1 MNKDQFPALRAYE
14 ENGKSAARLTQLGV
28 ADLAAGEVLIQ
39 VAYSSVNYKDAL
51 AITGAGKVIRRFPC
65 VTGIDAAGTVV
76 ESTDARFKAGD
87 EVIATSYDIGVAHD
101 GGLAR
106 YARVKADW
114 VVPLP
119 SGLTLFEAMA
129 LGTAGFTA
137 GLAIELAEK
146 NDLAPSAGKVL
157 VNGAT
162 GGVASLCIDMLAGL
176 GYSVTALTGKASESA
191 YLKGLGASDILDRTT
206 LEPGSRPLEK
216 TLWAGAFDSVGGEQ
230 LGWLTR
236 TMQVSGVIASFGNA
250 GGIDL
255 KTNVLPFI
263 LRGVRLLGVD
273 SGYPPMPL
281 RQKVWRRLATDL
293 KPRKLDAIAHTITLP
308 EVPAYCARMLE
319 GQIRGRAV
327 VALDR

>member
-1 MNKDQFPALRAYE
+1 MNEPFKALRIFE
-14 ENGKSAARLTQLGV
+14 ESGKISGRLTSLGIE
-28 ADLAAGEVLIQ
+28 DLDAGEVVIE
-39 VAYSSVNYKDAL
+39 VGYSSVNFKDAL
-51 AITGAGKVIRRFPC
+51 AITGAGKVIRRYPC
-65 VTGIDAAGTVV
+65 NAGIDSAGTVV
-76 ESTDARFKAGD
+76 SSTDARFKPGD
-87 EVIATSYDIGVAHD
+87 AVVATSYDMGVSHD

-119 SGLTLFEAMA
+119 AGLTLFESMA

-146 NDLAPSAGKVL
+146 NDLVPKSGKVL

-162 GGVASLCIDMLAGL
+162 GGVASLCIDMLSRL
-176 GYSVTALTGKASESA
+176 GYSVTALTGKANEA
-191 YLKGLGASDILDRTT
+191 EYLKSLGASEVLDRTT
-206 LEPGSRPLEK
+206 LDMGTRPLEK
-216 TLWAGAFDSVGGEQ
+216 TLWAAAFDSVGGEQ

-236 TMQVSGVIASFGNA
+236 TMQVGGVIASFGNA
-250 GGIDL
+250 GGIDF

-263 LRGVRLLGVD
+263 LRGVRLIGVD
-273 SGYPPMPL
+273 TGYTPMPL
-281 RQKVWRRLATDL
+281 RQKVWGRLATDL
-293 KPRKLDAIAHTITLP
+293 KPSRLDTIAHAISLGDVP
-308 EVPAYCARMLE
+308 EYCARMLK

>member
-1 MNKDQFPALRAYE
+1 MSEQFPALRVYE
-14 ENGKSAARLTQLGV
+14 ENGKSSARITQLGL
-28 ADLAAGEVLIQ
+28 ADLDAGEVVIQ

-65 VTGIDAAGTVV
+65 VAGIDSAGTVV
-76 ESTDARFKAGD
+76 SSGDARFKAGD
-87 EVIATSYDIGVAHD
+87 AVIATSYDMGVAHD

-119 SGLTLFEAMA
+119 AGLTLFEAMA

-146 NDLAPSAGKVL
+146 NDLTPKAGKVL

-162 GGVASLCIDMLAGL
+162 GGVASLCIDMLARL

-191 YLKGLGASDILDRTT
+191 YLKGLGASEVLDRAT
-206 LEPGSRPLEK
+206 LEMGARPLEK

-236 TMQVSGVIASFGNA
+236 TMQVGGVIASFGNA
-250 GGIDL
+250 GGIEF

-273 SGYPPMPL
+273 SGYTPMPL
-281 RQKVWRRLATDL
+281 RQKVWDRLATDL
-293 KPRKLDAIAHTITLP
+293 KPRHIDAVARAITLA
-308 EVPAYCARMLE
+308 EVPDYCARMLK

>member
-1 MNKDQFPALRAYE
+1 MNDKFAALRIRE
-14 ENGKSAARLTQLGV
+14 ENGKSTGKIEEV
-28 ADLAAGEVLIQ
+28 ALSDLDAGEVVIE

-51 AITGAGKVIRRFPC
+51 AITGAGKVIRRYPC
-65 VTGIDAAGTVV
+65 VAGIDSAGTVV
-76 ESTDARFKAGD
+76 SSADARFKAGD
-87 EVIATSYDIGVAHD
+87 AVIATSYDLGVAHD

-106 YARVKADW
+106 QARVKADW

-119 SGLTLFEAMA
+119 QGLTLFEAMA

-146 NDLAPSAGKVL
+146 NDLAPKSGKVL

-162 GGVASLCIDMLAGL
+162 GGVASLCIDMLSRL
-176 GYSVTALTGKASESA
+176 GYSVTALTGKAAESE
-191 YLKGLGASDILDRTT
+191 YLKSLGAVEILDRTT
-206 LEPGSRPLEK
+206 LEMGTRPLER

-236 TMQVSGVIASFGNA
+236 TMQVGGVIASFGNA
-250 GGIDL
+250 GGIEL

-263 LRGVRLLGVD
+263 LRGVRLIGVD
-273 SGYPPMPL
+273 TGYTPMPL
-281 RQKVWRRLATDL
+281 RQKVWGRLATDL
-293 KPRKLDAIAHTITLP
+293 KPRHLDKIAHTIALAD
-308 EVPAYCARMLE
+308 VPDYCTRMLK

-327 VALDR
+327 VKLG

>member
-1 MNKDQFPALRAYE
+1 M
-14 ENGKSAARLTQLGV
+14 
-28 ADLAAGEVLIQ
+28 
-39 VAYSSVNYKDAL
+39 
-51 AITGAGKVIRRFPC
+51 
-65 VTGIDAAGTVV
+65 
-76 ESTDARFKAGD
+76 
-87 EVIATSYDIGVAHD
+87 GVAHD

-119 SGLTLFEAMA
+119 SGLTLFESMA

-146 NDLAPSAGKVL
+146 NDLTPKAGKVL

-162 GGVASLCIDMLAGL
+162 GGVASLCIDMLSRL
-176 GYSVTALTGKASESA
+176 GYSVTALTGKAGEA
-191 YLKGLGASDILDRTT
+191 TYLKDLGAAEVLDRTT
-206 LEPGSRPLEK
+206 LEMGTRPLEK
-216 TLWAGAFDSVGGEQ
+216 TLWAGAFDSVGGDQ

-236 TMQVSGVIASFGNA
+236 TMQVGGVIASFGNA
-250 GGIDL
+250 GGIEV

-273 SGYPPMPL
+273 SGYTPMPL
-281 RQKVWRRLATDL
+281 RQKVWSRLATDL
-293 KPRKLDAIAHTITLP
+293 KPRRLDAIAQTIALGDVP
-308 EVPAYCARMLE
+308 EYCARMLKA
-319 GQIRGRAV
+319 QIRGRAV

>member
-1 MNKDQFPALRAYE
+1 MSETFPALRIHE
-14 ENGKSAARLTQLGV
+14 EGGKSSGRIDHIQLG
-28 ADLAAGEVLIQ
+28 DLQAGEVVIE

-51 AITGAGKVIRRFPC
+51 AITGAAKVMRRFPC
-65 VTGIDAAGTVV
+65 VAGIDSAGTVV
-76 ESTDARFKAGD
+76 SSDDPRFKAGD
-87 EVIATSYDIGVAHD
+87 AVIATSYDMGVSHD

-106 YARVKADW
+106 RARVKADW

-119 SGLTLFEAMA
+119 AGLSLFEAMA

-146 NDLAPSAGKVL
+146 NDLTPKSGKIL

-162 GGVASLCIDMLAGL
+162 GGVASLCIDMLSGL
-176 GYSVTALTGKASESA
+176 GYSVTALTGKTAERA
-191 YLKGLGASDILDRTT
+191 YLESLGAAEVLDRTSLDMGT
-206 LEPGSRPLEK
+206 RPLEK

-236 TMQVSGVIASFGNA
+236 TMQVGGVIASFGNA
-250 GGIDL
+250 DGIEF

-263 LRGVRLLGVD
+263 LRGVRLIGVD
-273 SGYPPMPL
+273 TGYTPMPL
-281 RQKVWRRLATDL
+281 RQKVWNRLASDI
-293 KPRKLDAIAHTITLP
+293 KPRHLDSIARTIALADVP
-308 EVPAYCARMLE
+308 EYCARMLK

>member
-1 MNKDQFPALRAYE
+1 MSDKFQAMRVFE
-14 ENGKSAARLTQLGV
+14 ENGKASGRLTTLGL
-28 ADLAAGEVLIQ
+28 ADLDAGEVVIE

-51 AITGAGKVIRRFPC
+51 AITGAGKVIRRYPC
-65 VTGIDAAGTVV
+65 NAGIDCAGKVLS
-76 ESTDARFKAGD
+76 STDARFKPGD
-87 EVIATSYDIGVAHD
+87 AVIATSYDMGVAHD
-101 GGLAR
+101 GGLSR
-106 YARVKADW
+106 QTRVKADW

-119 SGLTLFEAMA
+119 NGLSLFESMA

-146 NDLAPSAGKVL
+146 NDLSPKSGKIL

-162 GGVASLCIDMLAGL
+162 GGVASLCIDMLSRL
-176 GYSVTALTGKASESA
+176 GYSVTALTGKANEAA
-191 YLKGLGASDILDRTT
+191 YLSGLGAAEVIDRTT
-206 LEPGSRPLEK
+206 LDMGTRPLEK

-236 TMQVSGVIASFGNA
+236 TMQAGGVIASFGNA
-250 GGIDL
+250 GGIEF

-263 LRGVRLLGVD
+263 LRGVRLIGVD
-273 SGYPPMPL
+273 TGYTPMPL
-281 RQKVWRRLATDL
+281 RQKVWGRLATDL
-293 KPRKLDAIAHTITLP
+293 KPRRLDAIATTIGLA
-308 EVPAYCARMLE
+308 EVPEYCTRMLK

>member
-1 MNKDQFPALRAYE
+1 MNEPFKALRVFE
-14 ENGKSAARLTQLGV
+14 ESGKTSGRLVSLGI
-28 ADLAAGEVLIQ
+28 ADLDAGEVVIE
-39 VAYSSVNYKDAL
+39 VAFSSVNYKDAL
-51 AITGAGKVIRRFPC
+51 AITGAGKVMRRYPC
-65 VTGIDAAGTVV
+65 NAGIDSAGTVV
-76 ESTDARFKAGD
+76 SSTDARFKPGD
-87 EVIATSYDIGVAHD
+87 AVIATSYDMGVSHD

-119 SGLTLFEAMA
+119 AGLTLFESMA

-146 NDLAPSAGKVL
+146 NDLVPGSGKVL

-162 GGVASLCIDMLAGL
+162 GGVASLCIDMLSRL
-176 GYSVTALTGKASESA
+176 GYSVTALTGKANEA
-191 YLKGLGASDILDRTT
+191 DYLKNLGASDIVDRMT
-206 LEPGSRPLEK
+206 LEIGTRPLEK
-216 TLWAGAFDSVGGEQ
+216 TLWAAAFDSVGGEQ

-236 TMQVSGVIASFGNA
+236 TMQVGGVIASFGNA
-250 GGIDL
+250 GGIDF

-263 LRGVRLLGVD
+263 LRGVRLIGVD
-273 SGYPPMPL
+273 TGYTPMPL
-281 RQKVWRRLATDL
+281 RQKVWGRLATDL
-293 KPRKLDAIAHTITLP
+293 KPSRLDTIAHTIALG
-308 EVPAYCARMLE
+308 EVPDYCARMLK

>member
-1 MNKDQFPALRAYE
+1 MSDKFAALRIYE
-14 ENGKSAARLTQLGV
+14 EGGKSSGRIEEIEV
-28 ADLAAGEVLIQ
+28 SDLDAGEVVLQ

-51 AITGAGKVIRRFPC
+51 AVTGAAKVIRRFPC
-65 VTGIDAAGTVV
+65 VAGIDSAGTVIS
-76 ESTDARFKAGD
+76 STDARFKAGD
-87 EVIATSYDIGVAHD
+87 AVIATSYDIGVSHD

-106 YARVKADW
+106 QARVKADW

-119 SGLTLFEAMA
+119 AGLTLFEAMA

-146 NDLAPSAGKVL
+146 NDLTPKSGKVL
-157 VNGAT
+157 INGAT
-162 GGVASLCIDMLAGL
+162 GGVASLCIDMLSRL
-176 GYSVTALTGKASESA
+176 GYSVTALTGKAAESA
-191 YLKGLGASDILDRTT
+191 YLKSLGAAEVLDRTT
-206 LEPGSRPLEK
+206 LDMGTRPLEK

-236 TMQVSGVIASFGNA
+236 TMQVGGVIASFGNA
-250 GGIDL
+250 GGIEF

-263 LRGVRLLGVD
+263 LRGVRLIGVD
-273 SGYPPMPL
+273 TGYTPMPL
-281 RQKVWRRLATDL
+281 RQKVWGRLATDL
-293 KPRKLDAIAHTITLP
+293 KPRHLDAIATTISLA
-308 EVPAYCARMLE
+308 EVPEYCSRMVK

>member
-1 MNKDQFPALRAYE
+1 MSDKFSALRIRE
-14 ENGKSAARLTQLGV
+14 ENGKSSGKIEEV
-28 ADLAAGEVLIQ
+28 ALSDLDAGDVVIE

-51 AITGAGKVIRRFPC
+51 AITGAGKVIRRYPC
-65 VTGIDAAGTVV
+65 VAGIDSAGTVV
-76 ESTDARFKAGD
+76 SSTDTRFKTGD
-87 EVIATSYDIGVAHD
+87 AVIATSYDMGVAHD

-106 YARVKADW
+106 QARVKADW

-119 SGLTLFEAMA
+119 QGLSLFEAMT

-137 GLAIELAEK
+137 ALAIELAEK
-146 NDLAPSAGKVL
+146 NDLTPKSGKVL

-162 GGVASLCIDMLAGL
+162 GGVASLCIDMLSRL
-176 GYSVTALTGKASESA
+176 GYSVTALTGKAAESE
-191 YLKGLGASDILDRTT
+191 YLKSLGAAEILDRTT
-206 LEPGSRPLEK
+206 LEMGTRPLER

-236 TMQVSGVIASFGNA
+236 TMQPGGVIASFGNA
-250 GGIDL
+250 GGIEL

-263 LRGVRLLGVD
+263 LRGVRLIGVD
-273 SGYPPMPL
+273 TGYTPMPL
-281 RQKVWRRLATDL
+281 RQKVWGRLATDL
-293 KPRKLDAIAHTITLP
+293 KPRHLDKIAHTIALS
-308 EVPAYCARMLE
+308 EVPDYCARMLK

>member
-1 MNKDQFPALRAYE
+1 
-14 ENGKSAARLTQLGV
+14 
-28 ADLAAGEVLIQ
+28 

-51 AITGAGKVIRRFPC
+51 AITGAGKVIRRYPC
-65 VTGIDAAGTVV
+65 NAGIDCAGTVV
-76 ESTDARFKAGD
+76 SSTDARFKPGD
-87 EVIATSYDIGVAHD
+87 AVIATSYDMGVAHD
-101 GGLAR
+101 GGLSR
-106 YARVKADW
+106 QTRVKADW

-119 SGLTLFEAMA
+119 NGLSLFESMA

-146 NDLAPSAGKVL
+146 NDLSPKSGKIL

-162 GGVASLCIDMLAGL
+162 GGVASLCIDMLSRL
-176 GYSVTALTGKASESA
+176 GYSVTALTGKANEAA
-191 YLKGLGASDILDRTT
+191 YLSGLGAAEVIDRTT
-206 LEPGSRPLEK
+206 LDMGTRPLEK

-236 TMQVSGVIASFGNA
+236 TMQASGVIASFGNA
-250 GGIDL
+250 GGIEF

-263 LRGVRLLGVD
+263 LRGVRLIGVD
-273 SGYPPMPL
+273 TGYTPMPL
-281 RQKVWRRLATDL
+281 RQKVWGRLATDL
-293 KPRKLDAIAHTITLP
+293 KPRRLNAIATTIGLA
-308 EVPAYCARMLE
+308 EVPEYCTRMLK